1 LSLDLSGPMTSRRAQ
16 IARLRLVALAAL
28 GSYALPVGRLTFVS
42 HGENTTFRH
51 DSAAGR
57 HLVRVH
63 RHQRHGRYI
72 DSAAAIRSEL
82 CWLQAIRADTDLFVP
97 EALAARD
104 GAST

>member
-1 LSLDLSGPMTSRRAQ
+1 MTSRRAR
-16 IARLRLVALAAL
+16 IARLRQVALAGL
-28 GSYALPVGRLTFVS
+28 GPYALPEGRLTFVS
-42 HGENTTFRH
+42 HGEKTSFRH

-63 RHQRHGRYI
+63 RHQRHGRDI

-97 EALAARD
+97 EALAVQAGRRRRW
-104 GAST
+104 